1 MVAFSNIDLTKLE
14 KDQVK
19 LVKAKFYRRFA
30 DDVISRRLK
39 NIDCMILILCL
50 KIETIIMKNSSS
62 QMKPI
67 RKSS

>member
-19 LVKAKFYRRFA
+19 PVKAKFYRRFT

-39 NIDCMILILCL
+39 NIDCMILCL